1 MKANQSFILREI
13 AGEHILIPVGSAALQ
28 VHGMITVSESGL
40 LLYQK
45 LQNECSEEELVD
57 ALLGEYDVDRDV
69 AEADVKAFL
78 DQMRQVGILQA

>member
-1 MKANQSFILREI
+1 MREI